1 MFLDFEE
8 RRGLILTLAI
18 LRKNNMTKLNQMK
31 CEACDGSG
39 KPLSPNEI
47 QTFMQEVC
55 EWSLIENSG
64 TQKLR
69 RVFNTKNYEKSISFV
84 NAIAQLAESVNHHPL
99 LIVEYSTVTV
109 EWWSHN
115 INGLHK
121 NDFIMAAKTSD
132 LM

>member
-1 MFLDFEE
+1 
-8 RRGLILTLAI
+8 
-18 LRKNNMTKLNQMK
+18 MTNLNQMK

-39 KPLSPNEI
+39 ELLSPNEI
-47 QTFMQEVC
+47 QTLMQEVR
-55 EWSLIENSG
+55 EWSLIEDSG

-69 RVFNTKNYEKSISFV
+69 RQFNTKNYSKSMSFT

-99 LIVEYSTVTV
+99 LIVEYSSVTV
-109 EWWSHN
+109 EWWSHK

-132 LM
+132 LI

>member
-1 MFLDFEE
+1 
-8 RRGLILTLAI
+8 
-18 LRKNNMTKLNQMK
+18 MTNLNQMK
-31 CEACDGSG
+31 CEACDASATL
-39 KPLSPNEI
+39 LSASEI
-47 QTFMQEVC
+47 ESLMQEVG
-55 EWSLIENSG
+55 EWSLIEDSG

-69 RVFNTKNYEKSISFV
+69 RVFHTNNYTKSIAFT

-109 EWWSHN
+109 EWWSHK

-132 LM
+132 LL

>member
-1 MFLDFEE
+1 
-8 RRGLILTLAI
+8 
-18 LRKNNMTKLNQMK
+18 MTNLNDMK
-31 CEACDGSG
+31 CEACDASS

-47 QTFMQEVC
+47 QTLMHEVG
-55 EWSLIENSG
+55 EWSLIQDSG
-64 TQKLR
+64 IQKLHR
-69 RVFNTKNYEKSISFV
+69 IFHTKNYAKSISFT

-121 NDFIMAAKTSD
+121 NDFILAAKTSN
-132 LM
+132 LV